1 MFGEI
6 DDSHRTIWIDS
17 VSGPP
22 PDSEAS
28 PEKFLCGTSGT
39 RDLADL
45 KAKAS
50 GGSSRFIGIWHTHP
64 ISRGRPSEDD
74 LDAMIQ
80 LLHLQAFPPRQVLML
95 IVGFAATRPV
105 FNHFLFRRDEFHL
118 VALDA
123 LPEPEH
129 EQEPE
134 PQPQA
139 EPAPES
145 EAS

>member
-1 MFGEI
+1 
-6 DDSHRTIWIDS
+6 
-17 VSGPP
+17 
-22 PDSEAS
+22 
-28 PEKFLCGTSGT
+28 
-39 RDLADL
+39 
-45 KAKAS
+45 
-50 GGSSRFIGIWHTHP
+50 
-64 ISRGRPSEDD
+64 
-74 LDAMIQ
+74 MIQ